1 MRENHPR
8 ERQLA
13 KERNKLARRKASRA
27 NLPTALIVCE
37 GKKTEPAYLRGLLE
51 QLRVNPAN
59 AQIVEGISDTDAVS
73 VVKRAKQLFEASPD
87 FDHVLVVL
95 DAEQNNLPPALKLAS
110 VQLRRADRQKI
121 SIQPIITNPC
131 FEFWLLLHFTFTT
144 KAYRNFTDLRDD
156 LLAYL
161 PNYQKADRNIFTLC
175 AHGLDAALANA
186 IKLKAALKSS
196 NADCPDTD
204 MHVLVKLLQSMIRK

>member
-1 MRENHPR
+1 VRENHPR

-37 GKKTEPAYLRGLLE
+37 GKKTEPSYLRGLLE
-51 QLRVNPAN
+51 YLRVNPAN

-73 VVKRAKQLFEASPD
+73 VVKRAKQLFEANPD

-95 DAEQNNLPPALKLAS
+95 DAEQHNLPQALKLATAP
-110 VQLRRADRQKI
+110 LKRADRQKI
-121 SIQPIITNPC
+121 AIQPIITNPC
-131 FEFWLLLHFTFTT
+131 FEFWLLLHFTYTT
-144 KAYRNFTDLRDD
+144 KAYRDFADLRAD

-161 PNYQKADRNIFTLC
+161 PNYQKADRNIFILC
-175 AHGLDAALANA
+175 AHGLDVALANVV
-186 IKLKAALKSS
+186 KLKAALKSS
-196 NADCPDTD
+196 NADCPNTD
-204 MHVLVKLLQSMIRK
+204 MHELVKLLQSMSRE